1 MEISGPVGRRRVDF
15 GLRGR
20 GGADHV
26 VAEKAVVLV
35 RQDRGGGGR
44 LRGRRHLHVPVAGRL
59 RVRLRLLRVLQ
70 RPAAGSVPA
79 PSQLE
84 DVAHLDPL
92 VQAGGRLQ
100 GRRHLLHLAQ
110 DVEGGAAPGEA
121 GP

>member
-15 GLRGR
+15 GLRGCD
-20 GGADHV
+20 GADHV

-44 LRGRRHLHVPVAGRL
+44 LSGRRHLHVPEAGRL
-59 RVRLRLLRVLQ
+59 RVGLRLLRVLQ
-70 RPAAGSVPA
+70 RPAVGSVPA

-92 VQAGGRLQ
+92 VQAGGGLQ

-110 DVEGGAAPGEA
+110 DVEGGATPGEA